1 MNSALV
7 WANSGYNGRLSVK
20 RSSHSVSVSVQRVPS
35 NAFTDVYISLD
46 APARLKKELDA
57 VLNLQVELDA
67 VEVSLGRLQTM
78 VGTDED
84 HPIVHE
90 YIASLK
96 RTHTRAIQNVESLY
110 SSLNVP
116 QDFPELQGL
125 PLDFVR
131 ILLMARDL
139 KINIRKRAIGSFFE
153 WDKLNRAAGGRDQPL
168 GTSLY
173 RVLLPHYSLY
183 WNVYAK
189 LPIGTKLHQQ
199 TQKAISKRTPALMTA
214 IRKFNKYCEELEALY
229 KDEWGFPLP
238 QALPTE
244 LGALRDE
251 PDLLADVWI
260 SPVAGN
266 TPRWLED
273 SDTRQGIRAMLTLD
287 RCREERRR
295 LGIEADNLCRW
306 YGQELLGVE
315 LALRSQ
321 NCECLPFDLAACI
334 SR

>member
-1 MNSALV
+1 M
-7 WANSGYNGRLSVK
+7 
-20 RSSHSVSVSVQRVPS
+20 
-35 NAFTDVYISLD
+35 
-46 APARLKKELDA
+46 
-57 VLNLQVELDA
+57 LNLQVELDA

-96 RTHTRAIQNVESLY
+96 RTHSRAIQKVESLY

-116 QDFPELQGL
+116 EDFPELQGL
-125 PLDFVR
+125 PLEFVR
-131 ILLMARDL
+131 TLLMARDL

-168 GTSLY
+168 GMSFC
-173 RVLLPHYSLY
+173 RVLLPCYFDYTASPKFL
-183 WNVYAK
+183 
-189 LPIGTKLHQQ
+189 IGTKLHQQ
-199 TQKAISKRTPALMTA
+199 TRKAISKRTPALMTA
-214 IRKFNKYCEELEALY
+214 IRKFNKYCDELEALY
-229 KDEWGFPLP
+229 QDEWGFPLP

-260 SPVAGN
+260 SPTAGN
-266 TPRWLED
+266 TPKWLED

-295 LGIEADNLCRW
+295 LGNEADNLCRW
-306 YGQELLGVE
+306 YGRELSGIE

-321 NCECLPFDLAACI
+321 NCECVPFDKTVYIPC
-334 SR
+334 